1 MRFAFLIFFA
11 LLGLNANAND
21 IAPKVDTDKIRFAGD
36 FDKEAIRRSVGAH
49 KAKLQLCKST
59 QSSID
64 FSVEFQIDQKG
75 KARAIANN
83 GYPLPSDNALDCVSK
98 ALGEMQFPVPAYD
111 STDSVILPIRYDEPK
126 TVTVVQNQKSSVSDT
141 DKNLSE
147 SEADKKNREYLERVK
162 VNALREMNE
171 QNVKQNLILK
181 AKLACMDQYR
191 KDNLL
196 ENRDRC
202 LANANYG
209 GAKAAATIPESMK
222 SCHRTCESQRMNLE
236 VQCHSC
242 TGSPIARNNC
252 ISSCNRNIASQ
263 IDQCKTGC
271 R

>member
-21 IAPKVDTDKIRFAGD
+21 IAPKVDTDQIRFAGD
-36 FDKEAIRRSVGAH
+36 FDREAIRRSVKAH
-49 KAKLQLCKST
+49 KTKFQLCKST

-98 ALGEMQFPVPAYD
+98 ALGEIQFPVPASD
-111 STDSVILPIRYDEPK
+111 STDSVILPIRYDEAK
-126 TVTVVQNQKSSVSDT
+126 TVTVVQNQKSSVPDT

-147 SEADKKNREYLERVK
+147 SEADKKNLEYLEQVK
-162 VNALREMNE
+162 ANALREMNA
-171 QNVKQNLILK
+171 QAAKQNAQLK
-181 AKLACMDQYR
+181 AALACNDRSLSLEARNQCLDQA
-191 KDNLL
+191 K
-196 ENRDRC
+196 
-202 LANANYG
+202 YG
-209 GAKAAATIPESMK
+209 GLSESAKT
-222 SCHRTCESQRMNLE
+222 CHKNCDSQRMNLE
-236 VQCHSC
+236 VSC
-242 TGSPIARNNC
+242 QRCGGGTVARQNC
-252 ISSCNRNIASQ
+252 ISSCQRNIASQ